1 MAMMSSFER
10 SVNLA
15 MAARAILRG
24 WRRVCDR
31 WEVDGGRLG
40 VHS

>member
-10 SVNLA
+10 PVKLA

-24 WRRVCDR
+24 LWRGCDR

-40 VHS
+40 VHY